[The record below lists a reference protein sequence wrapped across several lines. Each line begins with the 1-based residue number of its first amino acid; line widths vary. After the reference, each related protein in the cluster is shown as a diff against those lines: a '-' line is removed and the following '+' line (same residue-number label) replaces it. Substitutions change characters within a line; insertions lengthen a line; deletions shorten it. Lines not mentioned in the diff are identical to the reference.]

1 MADATPATNATN
13 HTRYFNLP
21 LFISTDR
28 PSWLVDWNGAMGEID
43 TILNDIA
50 TTSEGASSAVSTIQ
64 TQIDTLSATVT
75 SLNSIV
81 DTAVAD
87 VASMQTTVDAVETRL
102 DNVESDLITQN
113 NLIKTLS
120 DTVVAMQATVSTL
133 DNHVNTL
140 NDAVTA
146 MGVNVSA
153 IQTALNGV
161 TSDVSALQSSVAS
174 INSSL
179 SNLDSR
185 VTALENAPSTG
196 GGLITV
202 EDLQDTSKFQKITI
216 YDGGVSTA
224 QSGTTFSESF
234 SYPDYECYIMGVLQ
248 VTDETADNGIF
259 ASVRNYP
266 YPLVLTTTDFEI
278 SRGGGTSS
286 GMGTTKIPLPLVHTT
301 GNIASNG
308 SFFAE
313 YDGSGNFG
321 SNLYAHAT
329 IVAYKPI

>member
-75 SLNSIV
+75 SLNGIV
-81 DTAVAD
+81 ETAVAD
-87 VASMQTTVDAVETRL
+87 VASMQTTVDAVDTRL
-102 DNVESDLITQN
+102 DSVESDLITQN

-133 DNHVNTL
+133 DNHVDTL

-161 TSDVSALQSSVAS
+161 TSDIAT
-174 INSSL
+174 INSTLTSL
-179 SNLDSR
+179 DTR
-185 VTALENAPSTG
+185 VTALENAGSGASGSGYRNDASFITSSATVNGRTAVFALNTLGENDSAQVTLYYGSG
-196 GGLITV
+196 GTIKLAYLPFGSSDALTDSNCFLVDSSGNAGSITV
-202 EDLQDTSKFQKITI
+202 
-216 YDGGVSTA
+216 
-224 QSGTTFSESF
+224 SF
-234 SYPDYECYIMGVLQ
+234 TGPGQ
-248 VTDETADNGIF
+248 IF
-259 ASVRNYP
+259 A
-266 YPLVLTTTDFEI
+266 
-278 SRGGGTSS
+278 
-286 GMGTTKIPLPLVHTT
+286 
-301 GNIASNG
+301 
-308 SFFAE
+308 
-313 YDGSGNFG
+313 DGSGVV
-321 SNLYAHAT
+321 T
-329 IVAYKPI
+329 IRYDISQA